1 MNRLK
6 ELRLERGLTLKKV
19 SDDLSQKTIKL
30 SADGLAKYERG
41 ERQPK
46 IQFSDAAISYY
57 EDEKREPKLATWEL
71 LADYF
76 DVDPEYLVGWSD
88 IKRKELISGTAKN
101 VQQKSD

>member
-19 SDDLSQKTIKL
+19 SDGLSRKMIKL

-88 IKRKELISGTAKN
+88 IKKTPNNECNRYGRNTN
-101 VQQKSD
+101 

>member
-6 ELRLERGLTLKKV
+6 ELRLERGLTLKYME
-19 SDDLSQKTIKL
+19 LGTGIKL
-30 SADGLAKYERG
+30 TTLNGYENNY
-41 ERQPK
+41 RQPK
-46 IQFSDAAISYY
+46 LAI
-57 EDEKREPKLATWEL
+57 LEL

-101 VQQKSD
+101 VQQGNYNK

>member
-6 ELRLERGLTLKKV
+6 ELRLERGLTLKYMQLGTGINFTT
-19 SDDLSQKTIKL
+19 LS
-30 SADGLAKYERG
+30 KYENNIQ
-41 ERQPK
+41 QPK
-46 IQFSDAAISYY
+46 L
-57 EDEKREPKLATWEL
+57 ETWEL

-88 IKRKELISGTAKN
+88 VKRKELISGTAKN

>member
-6 ELRLERGLTLKKV
+6 ELRNEKGLTLKEISK
-19 SDDLSQKTIKL
+19 DLAIQNIQL

-41 ERQPK
+41 VRAPK
-46 IQFSDAAISYY
+46 IKIPGSTLSDY
-57 EDEKREPKLATWEL
+57 ERGVSEPKSATWEL
-71 LADYF
+71 LAKYF

-88 IKRKELISGTAKN
+88 VKRKELISGTAKN

>member
-19 SDDLSQKTIKL
+19 SDDLSQKMIKL

-57 EDEKREPKLATWEL
+57 EDEKCEPKLATWEL

-76 DVDPEYLVGWSD
+76 NVDPEYLVGWSD
-88 IKRKELISGTAKN
+88 IKRKNA
-101 VQQKSD
+101 Q

>member
-19 SDDLSQKTIKL
+19 SDDLSQKMIKL

-41 ERQPK
+41 ERQPR
-46 IQFSDAAISYY
+46 IQFSDAAISFY

-88 IKRKELISGTAKN
+88 VKRKE
-101 VQQKSD
+101 VD